1 MLDSDLSCLLLVDSW
16 MVSVTGKIVII
27 LLTIILLLLFR
38 KIAFPLIVRKKIP
51 AHNLSVDELS
61 KALEL
66 TSEEIRD
73 DKDILEGIVQFH
85 DKTVAQI
92 MTSRLD
98 LFALE
103 VQSGFKEA
111 IENVVRAG
119 YSRIPVY
126 AETYDTIKGIL
137 YIKDLLPYIGRADHF
152 RWQNLIRTAFFV
164 PETKKIDDLLEE
176 FRTNKIHLAIVV
188 DEFGGT
194 SGIVTMED
202 ILEEIVGDI
211 NDEYDDE
218 EDSRFVKLPDGSYIF
233 EAKTLLTDFF
243 KITGIDSKIFD
254 KLTEDVETLAGLVL
268 EIKGNFPEK
277 QETVEFDKYAFQV
290 LEINQRRIL
299 KVKFSVK

>member
-1 MLDSDLSCLLLVDSW
+1 M
-16 MVSVTGKIVII
+16 MPVTVKVII
-27 LLTIILLLLFR
+27 VLLTIVLLLFFR
-38 KIAFPLIVRKKIP
+38 KIISLFAVRKKMP
-51 AHNLSVDELS
+51 AYNMSVDEIS

-66 TSEEIRD
+66 TSEEIRN
-73 DKDILEGIVQFH
+73 DKEILEGIIQFH

-103 VQSGFKEA
+103 IQSGFKEV
-111 IENVVRAG
+111 IENVIHAG

-137 YIKDLLPYIGRADHF
+137 YIKDLLPYIGGADHF
-152 RWQNLIRTAFFV
+152 CWQNLIRTAFFV

-218 EDSRFVKLPDGSYIF
+218 DSRFIKLPDDSYIF

-243 KITGIDSKIFD
+243 KITGIDSKKFD
-254 KLTEDVETLAGLVL
+254 KLTEGVETLAGLIL

-277 QETVEFDKYAFQV
+277 QETVEFDKYAFQI

-299 KVKFSVK
+299 KVKFFIKHKVS